1 MAWSLDDFRT
11 KPLSLKK
18 QVNVT
23 VTGFGLNNA
32 PWNQQAVVLG
42 DTYDIIDYG
51 KGPEGTAA
59 VASETGHQITVN
71 GARGTGGN
79 AYLLPWAP
87 DTMCV
92 GEVQQAHDLFF
103 TYRLNGCGIIVSGGR
118 SNPTVVHANTK
129 SDAIPVTHDMQ
140 AMTAAYRTIYQ
151 GMAAHLATLGIV
163 DPPSSRLFVP
173 GDHGYVG
180 LAAVFGA
187 RSGGKWTFYATIGGT
202 GAAATVQIWP

>member
-1 MAWSLDDFRT
+1 M
-11 KPLSLKK
+11 
-18 QVNVT
+18 NVT

-71 GARGTGGN
+71 GLRGTGGN

-87 DTMCV
+87 DTMCI

-140 AMTAAYRTIYQ
+140 AMTAACRTIYQ
-151 GMAAHLATLGIV
+151 AWRPIS
-163 DPPSSRLFVP
+163 P
-173 GDHGYVG
+173 
-180 LAAVFGA
+180 
-187 RSGGKWTFYATIGGT
+187 RSGSSIRRPAGCSCRATTAMPGWPRCSAR
-202 GAAATVQIWP
+202 GAAASGGSTQRSAAPARPPRFRSGLDRAQARSAASPTTTSSA